1 MYFSRFTQK
10 SKKVIELS
18 LKCARRLG
26 YNRVDSEHLLL
37 GLSKEGSGVASK
49 VLLTLGITPK
59 YIEDKII
66 DKKGIIPITP
76 IDLTLSNRSEE
87 ILEISGIFADKFK
100 SEYIDTE
107 YILLGILQQG
117 EGIAVDILKEAGIED
132 RYIVELIID
141 IVGLDSITTNQE
153 SKSNYPSEI
162 QASSKLLEK
171 YGKNLT

>member
-26 YNRVDSEHLLL
+26 HNRVDSEHLLL

-132 RYIVELIID
+132 RYIV
-141 IVGLDSITTNQE
+141 
-153 SKSNYPSEI
+153 
-162 QASSKLLEK
+162 
-171 YGKNLT
+171 

>member
-26 YNRVDSEHLLL
+26 HNRVDSEHLLL

-132 RYIVELIID
+132 R
-141 IVGLDSITTNQE
+141 
-153 SKSNYPSEI
+153 
-162 QASSKLLEK
+162 
-171 YGKNLT
+171 

>member
-1 MYFSRFTQK
+1 M
-10 SKKVIELS
+10 
-18 LKCARRLG
+18 
-26 YNRVDSEHLLL
+26 LL

-66 DKKGIIPITP
+66 DKKGITP

-171 YGKNLT
+171 YGKNLTLIASQNKIDPSNR